1 MIKSQKILM
10 EIDIKKNNMAKSKK
24 IIVKDIAVSFI
35 SKDGSDYLSLTDMA
49 KFKDRETTGIVIAN
63 WLSTKYTIQ
72 FMGAWE
78 QVHNPSFNVM
88 EFNNIKNEAG
98 SNGFILSSSKWIQKT
113 NAIGIKSSA
122 GRYGGT
128 YAHKDIAFEFATWLS
143 PEFKLYLI
151 KEFQRL
157 KEEENQRLALSWDL
171 KRALTKINYRIH
183 TDAIQR
189 HLIPP
194 YISKQST
201 NILYATE
208 ADVLNMALFGMTAKD
223 WRDKNPKK
231 DGNIRDYADVTQLV
245 VLANLE
251 GINAEL
257 IRRGILQSERL
268 IQLNVIAITQM
279 KSFVG
284 NVSIQKLKIKN

>member
-1 MIKSQKILM
+1 
-10 EIDIKKNNMAKSKK
+10 MAKNKK
-24 IIVKDIAVSFI
+24 IIVLGSNIGIILHKGNDDFI
-35 SKDGSDYLSLTDMA
+35 SLTDMA

-78 QVHNPSFNVM
+78 QVHNTSFNVM
-88 EFNNIKNEAG
+88 EFNNIRNEAG
-98 SNGFILSSSKWIQKT
+98 SNGFILSSSKWTQKT
-113 NAIGIKSSA
+113 NAIGIRSSA

-128 YAHKDIAFEFATWLS
+128 FAHRDIAFEFATWLS

-157 KEEENQRLALSWDL
+157 KQEENKKLELGWDV
-171 KRALTKINYRIH
+171 KRQLTRINYHIH
-183 TDAIQR
+183 TDSIKANLLPKIVSQK
-189 HLIPP
+189 LA
-194 YISKQST
+194 QMT
-201 NILYATE
+201 YAAE
-208 ADVLNMALFGMTAKD
+208 ADVLNMALFGKTAKD
-223 WRDKNPKK
+223 WRDKNPNS

-257 IRRGILQSERL
+257 IRRGISQSERL
-268 IQLNVIAITQM
+268 VQLNQIAITQM
-279 KSFVG
+279 QSLIG
-284 NVSIQKLKIKN
+284 NLSIKKLK